1 MEGVVEGL
9 ALTERRLPPPECLGG
24 SGSEFGSRVETEIEN
39 EIKIQIQIPIQIEIE
54 TERFCF

>member
-1 MEGVVEGL
+1 MEGL
-9 ALTERRLPPPECLGG
+9 ALTERRLPPPECPGG